1 MADIICR
8 WRNGTPKTVVELV
21 NSMPHE
27 VMSSDR
33 FRDIMS
39 TQWDGDFFRTPY
51 QLACQLGL
59 YYESDDGYFHPRFDH
74 NITTEEA
81 EEYLYHWLPRYYI
94 PNPYISK
101 KGFNDIECPTFFLK
115 TLYEYVKAH
124 PNCNYHDACLACFKE
139 EAKNNDDII
148 RNYINNYSRILTFSS
163 EGKLNIT
170 DIDPTPIIYRMD
182 RSDKQSFFDNFN
194 NENIDSLKPIAESLQ
209 QIYYGAPGTGKSFAI
224 NKVCTQFEN
233 YRTTFHPDTD
243 YASFVGSYKPITIK
257 TDVRD
262 MAGHIVYEKGEAV
275 KESRI
280 VYRYVMQAFLK
291 AYVAAWREQQNDEPK
306 PVFLIV
312 EEINRG
318 NCAQIFGDI
327 FQLLDRNAAGFSDYP
342 IVADDD
348 LAQELKEI
356 LGEFSIARHD
366 AINALYHGGK
376 DVVGMVKKGECLLL
390 PNNMYIWATMNTSD
404 QSLFPIDS
412 AFKRR
417 WDWNYIKIK
426 DAGENFKI
434 VFSNGNTYDWW
445 GFVSAINE
453 RIEGG
458 EIQQEDKKLGYF
470 FAKAKDKVITP
481 KVLLSKVLFYLYNDV
496 FKDFGLDEDFFK
508 DENGETMSFASYF
521 DNDGQINEDR
531 VERFVTNLGLE
542 PDSPNHTDVVDD
554 LTVNGKKMRY
564 ITDAVFEILNEAAKS
579 NTSEAILDAV
589 DEIFADRDDVVKY
602 IDNPASYEKENRWNK
617 TPIIANDGT
626 AFVVSNQWH
635 KNEIQQVKELAEHF
649 NIPFDYALGE
659 SDNMDD
665 ESEQNDGRDYTK
677 YMINGQGRYSKKML
691 AYELVKLYVEQHPE
705 MSAFEV
711 VKEWSSLGNIVSHF
725 VELKEAYDSR
735 KGTDKA
741 NRVAIVECKG
751 EPIYVSTN
759 GWGGKS
765 KIQELIDAVQSKG
778 WNMSVNEIA

>member
-1 MADIICR
+1 MIYIQRVRSNDIGEDYGKQVELGKVFMSHHNWETGEIPVVLTFR
-8 WRNGTPKTVVELV
+8 ALSESQMNLNGTKIKTSFKVRGDERGGDRIGVDCKEYANQDRICVLKQFLTEKLHLNPGEDYFILEDVGNDGRSFNLYGVHSSEIPATVLLDKFKGQVVDMDE
-21 NSMPHE
+21 PQE
-27 VMSSDR
+27 
-33 FRDIMS
+33 
-39 TQWDGDFFRTPY
+39 
-51 QLACQLGL
+51 
-59 YYESDDGYFHPRFDH
+59 
-74 NITTEEA
+74 TE
-81 EEYLYHWLPRYYI
+81 I
-94 PNPYISK
+94 I
-101 KGFNDIECPTFFLK
+101 
-115 TLYEYVKAH
+115 
-124 PNCNYHDACLACFKE
+124 
-139 EAKNNDDII
+139 KNNQ
-148 RNYINNYSRILTFSS
+148 
-163 EGKLNIT
+163 
-170 DIDPTPIIYRMD
+170 P
-182 RSDKQSFFDNFN
+182 
-194 NENIDSLKPIAESLQ
+194 LQ
-209 QIYYGAPGTGKSFAI
+209 QIFYGAPGTDKSHTI
-224 NKVCTQFEN
+224 EQMCSTYEN

-356 LGEFSIARHD
+356 LGKFSIAKHD

-376 DVVGMVKKGECLLL
+376 DVVGMVKNGECLLL

-445 GFVSAINE
+445 KFVSAINE

-470 FAKAKDKVITP
+470 FAKAKDKVVTP

-521 DNDGQINEDR
+521 DHDGQINEDR

-542 PDSPNHTDVVDD
+542 SESPNNTDFVNE

-564 ITDAVFEILNEAAKS
+564 ITDAVFEILSEAAKS
-579 NTSEAILDAV
+579 NTSEAISDAV
-589 DEIFADRDDVVKY
+589 DEIFADRDDVIKY
-602 IDNPASYEKENRWNK
+602 IDNPESYEKENRWNK

-635 KNEIQQVKELAEHF
+635 KSEIQQVKELAEHF

-659 SDNMDD
+659 SDNVDD
-665 ESEQNDGRDYTK
+665 ASEQNDGRDYTK

-705 MSAFEV
+705 MSAFDV

-741 NRVAIVECKG
+741 NRVAVVECKG
-751 EPIYVSTN
+751 EPIYISTN

-778 WNMSVNEIA
+778 WNMSVNEIV

>member
-59 YYESDDGYFHPRFDH
+59 YYESEDGYFHPRFDH

-194 NENIDSLKPIAESLQ
+194 NDNIDSLKPTAESLQ

-356 LGEFSIARHD
+356 LGGFSIAKHD
-366 AINALYHGGK
+366 AINALYSGGK
-376 DVVGMVKKGECLLL
+376 DVIGMVKNGDCLLL

-445 GFVSAINE
+445 SFVSAINE

-521 DNDGQINEDR
+521 DNNGQINEGL

-542 PDSPNHTDVVDD
+542 SESTNHTDVVDD

-564 ITDAVFEILNEAAKS
+564 ITDAVFEILSEAAKS
-579 NTSEAILDAV
+579 NTSEAIFDAV
-589 DEIFADRDDVVKY
+589 DEIFADRDDVVKS
-602 IDNPASYEKENRWNK
+602 IDNPESYEKENRWNK

-635 KNEIQQVKELAEHF
+635 KSEIQQVKELAEHF
-649 NIPFDYALGE
+649 NIHFEGNVLPDDDTNNQKRKSATPIQSIEIGDQISMKANGLNAINFLIEFFKKVGLKRLSEFTTLKRGTFDVVVNATV
-659 SDNMDD
+659 NP
-665 ESEQNDGRDYTK
+665 NPK
-677 YMINGQGRYSKKML
+677 YYSKYVDEDGERYYIHTYNSNSEKRDFIKQI
-691 AYELVKLYVEQHPE
+691 AKQYYPDEKLTILP
-705 MSAFEV
+705 
-711 VKEWSSLGNIVSHF
+711 
-725 VELKEAYDSR
+725 
-735 KGTDKA
+735 
-741 NRVAIVECKG
+741 
-751 EPIYVSTN
+751 
-759 GWGGKS
+759 
-765 KIQELIDAVQSKG
+765 
-778 WNMSVNEIA
+778 NETAD

>member
-27 VMSSDR
+27 VMSSNR

-59 YYESDDGYFHPRFDH
+59 YYESEDGHFHPRFDH
-74 NITTEEA
+74 DITTEEA
-81 EEYLYHWLPRYYI
+81 EKYLYHWLPRYYI

-101 KGFNDIECPTFFLK
+101 KGFNAIECPTFFLR

-170 DIDPTPIIYRMD
+170 AIDPTPIIYRMD

-194 NENIDSLKPIAESLQ
+194 NDNIDSLKPIAESLQ

-262 MAGHIVYEKGEAV
+262 MAGHIVYENGKAV

-291 AYVAAWREQQNDEPK
+291 AYVAAWREQQNDDPK

-356 LGEFSIARHD
+356 LGEFSIAKHD
-366 AINALYHGGK
+366 AINALYSGGK
-376 DVVGMVKKGECLLL
+376 DVVGMVKTGKCLLL

-521 DNDGQINEDR
+521 DHDGQINEDR

-542 PDSPNHTDVVDD
+542 SESPNNTDFVNE

-564 ITDAVFEILNEAAKS
+564 ITDAVFEILSEAAKS
-579 NTSEAILDAV
+579 NTSEAISDAV
-589 DEIFADRDDVVKY
+589 DEIFADRDDVVKS
-602 IDNPASYEKENRWNK
+602 IDDPESYEKENRWNK
-617 TPIIANDGT
+617 TPIIANDGI

-635 KNEIQQVKELAEHF
+635 KNEIQQVQELAEHF
-649 NIPFDYALGE
+649 NITFDGDVDEYEDEDLSQKGKRLKYSVNGE
-659 SDNMDD
+659 GNYGIGEAFLKMSKVIA
-665 ESEQNDGRDYTK
+665 EQPDMTLQK
-677 YMINGQGRYSKKML
+677 MIEAAKIIRAKAVFL
-691 AYELVKLYVEQHPE
+691 PL
-705 MSAFEV
+705 
-711 VKEWSSLGNIVSHF
+711 SSLSEWKERHVNDSKRDRRFFENDVLTTVGDNVQFIVS
-725 VELKEAYDSR
+725 
-735 KGTDKA
+735 TQ
-741 NRVAIVECKG
+741 
-751 EPIYVSTN
+751 
-759 GWGGKS
+759 WGKQRLD
-765 KIQELIDAVQSKG
+765 KIQEFAATFGMKFEQLP
-778 WNMSVNEIA
+778 

>member
-1 MADIICR
+1 MNVSKFYKKLTSAEV
-8 WRNGTPKTVVELV
+8 GSTKT
-21 NSMPHE
+21 HE
-27 VMSSDR
+27 IYIRMSN
-33 FRDIMS
+33 
-39 TQWDGDFFRTPY
+39 DFD
-51 QLACQLGL
+51 
-59 YYESDDGYFHPRFDH
+59 YE
-74 NITTEEA
+74 
-81 EEYLYHWLPRYYI
+81 
-94 PNPYISK
+94 
-101 KGFNDIECPTFFLK
+101 TFFSGTHVQNQSVIEVNFSVHIQSRKNISLPASERELRFVYFANSNK
-115 TLYEYVKAH
+115 EKRIPGLGNLFKDYEVEEGDVVCLERNSTSGDPTYTLTFFGPDQIQVS
-124 PNCNYHDACLACFKE
+124 PACFTITQDIPESTSIQPLKALPFKE
-139 EAKNNDDII
+139 
-148 RNYINNYSRILTFSS
+148 
-163 EGKLNIT
+163 
-170 DIDPTPIIYRMD
+170 P
-182 RSDKQSFFDNFN
+182 
-194 NENIDSLKPIAESLQ
+194 LQ
-209 QIYYGAPGTGKSFAI
+209 QIFYGAPGTGKSHTI
-224 NKVCTQFEN
+224 EQMCSKYDN

-327 FQLLDRNAAGFSDYP
+327 FQLLDRNAAGFSVYP

-356 LGEFSIARHD
+356 LGEFSIAKHD
-366 AINALYHGGK
+366 AINALYNGGK
-376 DVVGMVKKGECLLL
+376 DVVGMVKNGECLLL
-390 PNNMYIWATMNTSD
+390 PNNLYIWATMNTSD

-417 WDWNYIKIK
+417 WDWSYIKIK

-445 GFVSAINE
+445 DFVSAINE

-470 FAKAKDKVITP
+470 FAKAKDEVITP
-481 KVLLSKVLFYLYNDV
+481 QVLLSKVLFYLYNDV

-521 DNDGQINEDR
+521 DHDGQINEDR

-542 PDSPNHTDVVDD
+542 SESPNNTDFVNE

-564 ITDAVFEILNEAAKS
+564 ITDAVFEILSEAAKS
-579 NTSEAILDAV
+579 NTCEAISDAV

-602 IDNPASYEKENRWNK
+602 IDNPEYYEKENRWNK

-626 AFVVSNQWH
+626 SFVVSNQWH
-635 KNEIQQVKELAEHF
+635 KSEIQQVKELAEHF

-659 SDNMDD
+659 SDNVDD
-665 ESEQNDGRDYTK
+665 ASEQNDGRDYTK
-677 YMINGQGRYSKKML
+677 YKINGQGRYSKKML

-759 GWGGKS
+759 GWGGKL

>member
-1 MADIICR
+1 MIYIQRVRSNDIGEDYGKQVELGKVFMSHHNWETGEIPVVLTFR
-8 WRNGTPKTVVELV
+8 ALSESQMNLNGTKIKTSFKVRGDERGGDRIGVDCKEYANQNRICVLKRFLTEKLHLIPGEDYFILEDVGNDGRSFNLYGVHSSEIPATALLDKFKGQVVDMDE
-21 NSMPHE
+21 PQE
-27 VMSSDR
+27 
-33 FRDIMS
+33 
-39 TQWDGDFFRTPY
+39 
-51 QLACQLGL
+51 
-59 YYESDDGYFHPRFDH
+59 
-74 NITTEEA
+74 TE
-81 EEYLYHWLPRYYI
+81 I
-94 PNPYISK
+94 I
-101 KGFNDIECPTFFLK
+101 
-115 TLYEYVKAH
+115 
-124 PNCNYHDACLACFKE
+124 
-139 EAKNNDDII
+139 KNNQ
-148 RNYINNYSRILTFSS
+148 
-163 EGKLNIT
+163 
-170 DIDPTPIIYRMD
+170 P
-182 RSDKQSFFDNFN
+182 
-194 NENIDSLKPIAESLQ
+194 LQ
-209 QIYYGAPGTGKSFAI
+209 VIFYGAPGTGKSHAI
-224 NKVCTQFEN
+224 EQMCSKYEN

-262 MAGHIVYEKGEAV
+262 MAGHIVYENGKAV
-275 KESRI
+275 NESRI

-291 AYVAAWREQQNDEPK
+291 AYVAAWREQQNDDPK

-356 LGEFSIARHD
+356 LGEFSIAKHD
-366 AINALYHGGK
+366 AINALYHSGK
-376 DVVGMVKKGECLLL
+376 DVVGMVKNGECLLL

-445 GFVSAINE
+445 NFISAINE

-521 DNDGQINEDR
+521 DEAGDADEDR
-531 VERFVTNLGLE
+531 IERFVSNLGLT
-542 PDSPNHTDVVDD
+542 PLPSTSNNSDSNFD
-554 LTVNGKKMRY
+554 LTINGKKMST
-564 ITDAVFEILNEAAKS
+564 ITDTVCEILSNAAA
-579 NTSEAILDAV
+579 TSPFPDIQDAV
-589 DEIFADRDDVVKY
+589 TDIFPDRDDVIKP
-602 IDNPASYEKENRWNK
+602 IDNPDSYEKENRWNK
-617 TPIIANDGT
+617 TPIVANDGT

-635 KNEIQQVKELAEHF
+635 KNEIQQVQELAEHF
-649 NIPFDYALGE
+649 NIPFDGDVDEYEDEDLSQKGKRLKYSVNGE
-659 SDNMDD
+659 GNYGIGEAFLKMSKVIAEQPGMTLQKMIEAAKIIRGKAVFLPLASLSEWKERHVHDSKRDRRFFENDVLTTVGDNV
-665 ESEQNDGRDYTK
+665 Q
-677 YMINGQGRYSKKML
+677 
-691 AYELVKLYVEQHPE
+691 
-705 MSAFEV
+705 F
-711 VKEWSSLGNIVSHF
+711 IVS
-725 VELKEAYDSR
+725 
-735 KGTDKA
+735 TQ
-741 NRVAIVECKG
+741 
-751 EPIYVSTN
+751 
-759 GWGGKS
+759 WGKQRLD
-765 KIQELIDAVQSKG
+765 KIQEFAATFGMKFEQLP
-778 WNMSVNEIA
+778 

>member
-1 MADIICR
+1 MNVSKFYKKLTSAEV
-8 WRNGTPKTVVELV
+8 GSTKT
-21 NSMPHE
+21 HE
-27 VMSSDR
+27 IYIRMSN
-33 FRDIMS
+33 
-39 TQWDGDFFRTPY
+39 DFD
-51 QLACQLGL
+51 
-59 YYESDDGYFHPRFDH
+59 YE
-74 NITTEEA
+74 
-81 EEYLYHWLPRYYI
+81 
-94 PNPYISK
+94 
-101 KGFNDIECPTFFLK
+101 TFFSGTHVQNQSVIEVNFSVHIQSRKNISLPASERELRFVYFANSNK
-115 TLYEYVKAH
+115 EKRIPGLGNLFKDYEVEEGDVVCLERNSTSGDPTYTLTFFGPDQIQVS
-124 PNCNYHDACLACFKE
+124 PACFTITQDIPESTSVQPLKALPFKE
-139 EAKNNDDII
+139 
-148 RNYINNYSRILTFSS
+148 
-163 EGKLNIT
+163 
-170 DIDPTPIIYRMD
+170 P
-182 RSDKQSFFDNFN
+182 
-194 NENIDSLKPIAESLQ
+194 LQ
-209 QIYYGAPGTGKSFAI
+209 QIFYGAPGTGKSHTI
-224 NKVCTQFEN
+224 EQMCSKYDN

-243 YASFVGSYKPITIK
+243 YASFVGSYKPITIT

-356 LGEFSIARHD
+356 LGGFSIAKHD
-366 AINALYHGGK
+366 AINALYSGGK
-376 DVVGMVKKGECLLL
+376 DVVGMVKNGDCLLL

-521 DNDGQINEDR
+521 DNNGQINEGL

-542 PDSPNHTDVVDD
+542 SESTNHTDVVDE
-554 LTVNGKKMRY
+554 LTVNDKKMRY
-564 ITDAVFEILNEAAKS
+564 ITDAVFEILSEAAKS
-579 NTSEAILDAV
+579 NTSEAIFDAV
-589 DEIFADRDDVVKY
+589 DEIFADRDDVVKS
-602 IDNPASYEKENRWNK
+602 IDNPESHEKENRWNK

-725 VELKEAYDSR
+725 VELKETYDSR

>member
-1 MADIICR
+1 MIYIQRVRSNDIGEDYGKQVELGKVFMSHHNWETGEIPVVLTFR
-8 WRNGTPKTVVELV
+8 ALSESQMNLNGTKIKTSFKVRGDERGGDRIGVDCKEYANQDRICVLKRFMTEKLHLIPGEDYFILEDVGNDGRSFNLYGVHSSEIPATVLLDKFKGQVVDMDE
-21 NSMPHE
+21 PQE
-27 VMSSDR
+27 
-33 FRDIMS
+33 
-39 TQWDGDFFRTPY
+39 T
-51 QLACQLGL
+51 
-59 YYESDDGYFHPRFDH
+59 
-74 NITTEEA
+74 
-81 EEYLYHWLPRYYI
+81 
-94 PNPYISK
+94 
-101 KGFNDIECPTFFLK
+101 K
-115 TLYEYVKAH
+115 T
-124 PNCNYHDACLACFKE
+124 
-139 EAKNNDDII
+139 AKNAQ
-148 RNYINNYSRILTFSS
+148 
-163 EGKLNIT
+163 
-170 DIDPTPIIYRMD
+170 P
-182 RSDKQSFFDNFN
+182 
-194 NENIDSLKPIAESLQ
+194 LQ
-209 QIYYGAPGTGKSFAI
+209 VIYYGAPGTGKSHTI
-224 NKVCTQFEN
+224 EQMCSTYEN

-262 MAGHIVYEKGEAV
+262 MAGHIVYENGKAV

-342 IVADDD
+342 IIADDD

-356 LGEFSIARHD
+356 LGEFSIAKHD
-366 AINALYHGGK
+366 AINALYSGGK
-376 DVVGMVKKGECLLL
+376 DVVGMVKNGDCLLL

-521 DNDGQINEDR
+521 DHDGQINEDR

-542 PDSPNHTDVVDD
+542 SESPNNTDFVNE

-564 ITDAVFEILNEAAKS
+564 ITDAVFEILSEAAKS
-579 NTSEAILDAV
+579 NTSEAISDAV
-589 DEIFADRDDVVKY
+589 DEIFADRDDVIKY
-602 IDNPASYEKENRWNK
+602 IDNPESYEKENRWNK

-635 KNEIQQVKELAEHF
+635 KSEIQQVKELAEHF

-659 SDNMDD
+659 SDNVDD
-665 ESEQNDGRDYTK
+665 ASEQNDGRDYTK
-677 YMINGQGRYSKKML
+677 YMINGQGRYPKKML

-741 NRVAIVECKG
+741 NRVAVVECKG

>member
-1 MADIICR
+1 MEQLSKIVTRQDANFKLSPSPSNETSINLSKEISALISDESGDVTFMLYKSDFIKALAALCIIPQIYLKKNQDPSSVSDIFTSLSNEIAAQFD
-8 WRNGTPKTVVELV
+8 NSETAPYTVYLFK
-21 NSMPHE
+21 
-27 VMSSDR
+27 R
-33 FRDIMS
+33 
-39 TQWDGDFFRTPY
+39 
-51 QLACQLGL
+51 
-59 YYESDDGYFHPRFDH
+59 DDGRAYFNNLKQD
-74 NITTEEA
+74 N
-81 EEYLYHWLPRYYI
+81 
-94 PNPYISK
+94 
-101 KGFNDIECPTFFLK
+101 GFNLRAFLVEKYSTLTFIK
-115 TLYEYVKAH
+115 NDDGTLSIRLNTSVPDEA
-124 PNCNYHDACLACFKE
+124 LLKE
-139 EAKNNDDII
+139 EPLIPDEELAPLD
-148 RNYINNYSRILTFSS
+148 
-163 EGKLNIT
+163 E
-170 DIDPTPIIYRMD
+170 P
-182 RSDKQSFFDNFN
+182 
-194 NENIDSLKPIAESLQ
+194 LQ
-209 QIYYGAPGTGKSFAI
+209 QIFYGAPGTGKSHTI
-224 NKVCTQFEN
+224 EQMCSKYEN

-243 YASFVGSYKPITIK
+243 YASFVGSYKPITVK

-356 LGEFSIARHD
+356 LGEFSIAKHD
-366 AINALYHGGK
+366 AINALYNGDK
-376 DVVGMVKKGECLLL
+376 DVVGMVKNGECLLL

-434 VFSNGNTYDWW
+434 VFSNGNAYDWW
-445 GFVSAINE
+445 EFISAIND

-496 FKDFGLDEDFFK
+496 FKDFSLDEDFFK

-521 DNDGQINEDR
+521 DHDGQINEDR

-542 PDSPNHTDVVDD
+542 SESPNNTDFVNE

-564 ITDAVFEILNEAAKS
+564 ITDAVFEILSEAAKS
-579 NTSEAILDAV
+579 NTSEAISDAV
-589 DEIFADRDDVVKY
+589 DEIFADRDDVIKY
-602 IDNPASYEKENRWNK
+602 IDNPESYEKENRWNK

-635 KNEIQQVKELAEHF
+635 KSEIQQVKELAEHF
-649 NIPFDYALGE
+649 NIPFDGDVDEYEDEDLSQKGKRLKYSVNGE
-659 SDNMDD
+659 GNYGIGEAFLKMSKVIAQQPGMTLQKMIEAAKIIRGKAVFIPLASLSEWKERHVNDSKRDRRFFENDVLTTVGDNV
-665 ESEQNDGRDYTK
+665 Q
-677 YMINGQGRYSKKML
+677 
-691 AYELVKLYVEQHPE
+691 
-705 MSAFEV
+705 
-711 VKEWSSLGNIVSHF
+711 F
-725 VELKEAYDSR
+725 V
-735 KGTDKA
+735 
-741 NRVAIVECKG
+741 
-751 EPIYVSTN
+751 VSTQ
-759 GWGGKS
+759 WGKQRLD
-765 KIQELIDAVQSKG
+765 KIQEFAATFGMKFEQLS
-778 WNMSVNEIA
+778 

>member
-1 MADIICR
+1 MIYIQRVRSNDIGEDYGKQVELGKVFMSHHNWETGEIPVVLTFR
-8 WRNGTPKTVVELV
+8 ALSESQMNLNGTKIKTSFKVRGDERGGDRIGVDCKEYANQDRICILKQFLTDKLHLNPGEDYFILEDVGSDGRSFNLYGVHSSEIPATVLLDKFKGQVVDMDELQ
-21 NSMPHE
+21 E
-27 VMSSDR
+27 
-33 FRDIMS
+33 
-39 TQWDGDFFRTPY
+39 
-51 QLACQLGL
+51 
-59 YYESDDGYFHPRFDH
+59 
-74 NITTEEA
+74 TE
-81 EEYLYHWLPRYYI
+81 I
-94 PNPYISK
+94 I
-101 KGFNDIECPTFFLK
+101 
-115 TLYEYVKAH
+115 
-124 PNCNYHDACLACFKE
+124 
-139 EAKNNDDII
+139 KNNQ
-148 RNYINNYSRILTFSS
+148 
-163 EGKLNIT
+163 
-170 DIDPTPIIYRMD
+170 P
-182 RSDKQSFFDNFN
+182 
-194 NENIDSLKPIAESLQ
+194 LQ
-209 QIYYGAPGTGKSFAI
+209 VIYYGAPGTGKSHAI
-224 NKVCTQFEN
+224 EQMCSTSEN

-342 IVADDD
+342 IIADDD

-356 LGEFSIARHD
+356 LGEFSIAKHD
-366 AINALYHGGK
+366 AINALYSGGK
-376 DVVGMVKKGECLLL
+376 DVVGMVKNGDCLLL

-521 DNDGQINEDR
+521 DHDGQINEDR

-542 PDSPNHTDVVDD
+542 SESPNNTDFVNE

-564 ITDAVFEILNEAAKS
+564 ITDAVFEILSEAAKS
-579 NTSEAILDAV
+579 NTSEAISDAV
-589 DEIFADRDDVVKY
+589 DEIFADRDDVIKY
-602 IDNPASYEKENRWNK
+602 IDNPESYEKENRWNK

-635 KNEIQQVKELAEHF
+635 KSEIQQVKELAEHF

-659 SDNMDD
+659 SDNVDD
-665 ESEQNDGRDYTK
+665 ASEQNDGRDYTK
-677 YMINGQGRYSKKML
+677 YMINGQGRYPKKML

-741 NRVAIVECKG
+741 NRVAVVECKG

>member
-1 MADIICR
+1 MIYIQRVRSNDIGEDYGKQVELGKVFMSHHNWETGEIPVVLTFR
-8 WRNGTPKTVVELV
+8 ALSESQMNLNGTKIKTSFKVRGDERGGDRIGIDCKEYANQDRICVLKQFLTEKLHLNPGEDYFILEDVGNDGRSFNLYGVHSSEIPATVLLDKFKGQVVDMDEPKE
-21 NSMPHE
+21 
-27 VMSSDR
+27 
-33 FRDIMS
+33 
-39 TQWDGDFFRTPY
+39 
-51 QLACQLGL
+51 
-59 YYESDDGYFHPRFDH
+59 
-74 NITTEEA
+74 TE
-81 EEYLYHWLPRYYI
+81 I
-94 PNPYISK
+94 I
-101 KGFNDIECPTFFLK
+101 
-115 TLYEYVKAH
+115 
-124 PNCNYHDACLACFKE
+124 
-139 EAKNNDDII
+139 KNNQ
-148 RNYINNYSRILTFSS
+148 
-163 EGKLNIT
+163 
-170 DIDPTPIIYRMD
+170 P
-182 RSDKQSFFDNFN
+182 
-194 NENIDSLKPIAESLQ
+194 LQ
-209 QIYYGAPGTGKSFAI
+209 QIFYGAPGTGKSHTI
-224 NKVCTQFEN
+224 DQMCSKYEN

-291 AYVAAWREQQNDEPK
+291 AYVAAWREQQNDGPK

-356 LGEFSIARHD
+356 LGKFSIAKHD
-366 AINALYHGGK
+366 AINALYSGGK
-376 DVVGMVKKGECLLL
+376 DVVGMVKNGECLLL
-390 PNNMYIWATMNTSD
+390 PNNLYIWATMNTSD

-445 GFVSAINE
+445 DFVSAINE

-481 KVLLSKVLFYLYNDV
+481 KGLLSKVLFYLYNDV

-521 DNDGQINEDR
+521 DEAGDADEDR
-531 VERFVTNLGLE
+531 IERFISNLGLTPIPSTSNN
-542 PDSPNHTDVVDD
+542 PDSDFD
-554 LTVNGKKMRY
+554 LTLNGKKMNT
-564 ITDAVFEILNEAAKS
+564 ITDTVYEILSNAAK
-579 NTSEAILDAV
+579 TSSFA
-589 DEIFADRDDVVKY
+589 EIQGTVTDIFSDRDDVIKP
-602 IDNPASYEKENRWNK
+602 IDNPDTYEKENRWNK
-617 TPIIANDGT
+617 TPIIAYDGT

-659 SDNMDD
+659 SDNVDD
-665 ESEQNDGRDYTK
+665 ASEQNDGRDYTK

-751 EPIYVSTN
+751 ESIYVSTN

-778 WNMSVNEIA
+778 WNMSVNEIV

>member
-1 MADIICR
+1 
-8 WRNGTPKTVVELV
+8 
-21 NSMPHE
+21 
-27 VMSSDR
+27 
-33 FRDIMS
+33 MS
-39 TQWDGDFFRTPY
+39 THTGCPGSRSMQIQRSETPETIKSTPSVEQLSKLQNWPVQIKLAPVSAPYFNGAKLLIAADCTAYAYANFHQDFIKNHVTIVGCPKLDNTDY
-51 QLACQLGL
+51 SIKL
-59 YYESDDGYFHPRFDH
+59 
-74 NITTEEA
+74 TE
-81 EEYLYHWLPRYYI
+81 I
-94 PNPYISK
+94 I
-101 KGFNDIECPTFFLK
+101 
-115 TLYEYVKAH
+115 
-124 PNCNYHDACLACFKE
+124 
-139 EAKNNDDII
+139 KNNQ
-148 RNYINNYSRILTFSS
+148 
-163 EGKLNIT
+163 
-170 DIDPTPIIYRMD
+170 P
-182 RSDKQSFFDNFN
+182 
-194 NENIDSLKPIAESLQ
+194 LQ
-209 QIYYGAPGTGKSFAI
+209 QIFYGAPGTGKSHTI
-224 NKVCTQFEN
+224 EQMCSTYEN

-262 MAGHIVYEKGEAV
+262 MAGHIVYENGKAV

-291 AYVAAWREQQNDEPK
+291 AYVAAWREQQNDDPK

-356 LGEFSIARHD
+356 LGEFSIAKHD
-366 AINALYHGGK
+366 AINALYSGGK
-376 DVVGMVKKGECLLL
+376 DVVGMVKTGKCLLL

-445 GFVSAINE
+445 KFVSAINE

-470 FAKAKDKVITP
+470 FAKAKDKVVTP

-521 DNDGQINEDR
+521 DHDGQINEDR

-542 PDSPNHTDVVDD
+542 SESPNNADFVNE

-564 ITDAVFEILNEAAKS
+564 ITDAVFEILSEAAKS
-579 NTSEAILDAV
+579 NTSEAISDAV
-589 DEIFADRDDVVKY
+589 DEIFADRDDVVKS
-602 IDNPASYEKENRWNK
+602 IDDPESYEKENRWNK
-617 TPIIANDGT
+617 TPIIANDGI

-635 KNEIQQVKELAEHF
+635 KNEIQQVQELAEHF
-649 NIPFDYALGE
+649 NITFDGDVDEYEDEDLSQKGKRLKYSVNGE
-659 SDNMDD
+659 GNYGIGEAFLKMSKVIA
-665 ESEQNDGRDYTK
+665 EQPDMTLQK
-677 YMINGQGRYSKKML
+677 MIEAAKIIRAKAVFL
-691 AYELVKLYVEQHPE
+691 PL
-705 MSAFEV
+705 
-711 VKEWSSLGNIVSHF
+711 SSLSEWKERHVNDSKRDRRFFENDVLTTVGDNVQFIVSTQWGKQR
-725 VELKEAYDSR
+725 L
-735 KGTDKA
+735 DK
-741 NRVAIVECKG
+741 V
-751 EPIYVSTN
+751 
-759 GWGGKS
+759 
-765 KIQELIDAVQSKG
+765 QEFAATFGMKFEQLP
-778 WNMSVNEIA
+778 

>member
-1 MADIICR
+1 MEQLSKIVTRQDANFKLSPSPSNETSINLSKEISALISDDSGEVTFMLYKSDFIKALAALCIIPQIYLKKNQDPSSVSDIFASLSNEIAAQFDKSETAPYTVYLFKR
-8 WRNGTPKTVVELV
+8 DDGRAYFNNLKQDNGFNLRAFLVEKYSTLTFIKNDNGTLSIRLNTSVP
-21 NSMPHE
+21 
-27 VMSSDR
+27 D
-33 FRDIMS
+33 
-39 TQWDGDFFRTPY
+39 
-51 QLACQLGL
+51 
-59 YYESDDGYFHPRFDH
+59 
-74 NITTEEA
+74 EA
-81 EEYLYHWLPRYYI
+81 LL
-94 PNPYISK
+94 
-101 KGFNDIECPTFFLK
+101 
-115 TLYEYVKAH
+115 
-124 PNCNYHDACLACFKE
+124 KE
-139 EAKNNDDII
+139 EPLIPDEELAPLD
-148 RNYINNYSRILTFSS
+148 
-163 EGKLNIT
+163 E
-170 DIDPTPIIYRMD
+170 P
-182 RSDKQSFFDNFN
+182 
-194 NENIDSLKPIAESLQ
+194 LQ
-209 QIYYGAPGTGKSFAI
+209 QIFYGAPGTGKSHTI
-224 NKVCTQFEN
+224 EQMCPTYEN

-356 LGEFSIARHD
+356 LGGFSIAKHD
-366 AINALYHGGK
+366 AINALYSGGK
-376 DVVGMVKKGECLLL
+376 DVVGMVKNGDCLLL

-445 GFVSAINE
+445 KFVSAINE

-521 DNDGQINEDR
+521 DNNGQINENR
-531 VERFVTNLGLE
+531 VEKFVTNLGLE
-542 PDSPNHTDVVDD
+542 PEFTDYTEEVDE

-564 ITDAVFEILNEAAKS
+564 ITDAVFEILSEAAKS
-579 NTSEAILDAV
+579 NTSEAIFDAV
-589 DEIFADRDDVVKY
+589 DEVFADRDDVVKS
-602 IDNPASYEKENRWNK
+602 IDNPDSYEKENRWNK
-617 TPIIANDGT
+617 TPIVANDGT

-635 KNEIQQVKELAEHF
+635 KNEIQQVQELAKHF

-659 SDNMDD
+659 SDNVDD
-665 ESEQNDGRDYTK
+665 ASEQNDGRDYTK

-765 KIQELIDAVQSKG
+765 KIQELIDALQSKG
-778 WNMSVNEIA
+778 WNMSVNEIV

>member
-1 MADIICR
+1 MIYIQRVRSNDIGEDYGKQVELGKVFMSHHNWETGEIPVVLTFR
-8 WRNGTPKTVVELV
+8 ALSESQMNLNGTKIKTSFKVRGDERGGDRIGIDCKEYANQDRICVLKQFLTEKLHLNPGEDYFILEDVGNDGRSFNLYGVHSSEIPATVLLDKFKGQVVDMDEPKE
-21 NSMPHE
+21 
-27 VMSSDR
+27 
-33 FRDIMS
+33 
-39 TQWDGDFFRTPY
+39 
-51 QLACQLGL
+51 
-59 YYESDDGYFHPRFDH
+59 
-74 NITTEEA
+74 TE
-81 EEYLYHWLPRYYI
+81 I
-94 PNPYISK
+94 I
-101 KGFNDIECPTFFLK
+101 
-115 TLYEYVKAH
+115 
-124 PNCNYHDACLACFKE
+124 
-139 EAKNNDDII
+139 KNNQ
-148 RNYINNYSRILTFSS
+148 
-163 EGKLNIT
+163 
-170 DIDPTPIIYRMD
+170 P
-182 RSDKQSFFDNFN
+182 
-194 NENIDSLKPIAESLQ
+194 LQ
-209 QIYYGAPGTGKSFAI
+209 QIFYGAPGTGKSHTI
-224 NKVCTQFEN
+224 DQMCSKYEN

-356 LGEFSIARHD
+356 LGKFSIAKHD
-366 AINALYHGGK
+366 AINALYSGGK
-376 DVVGMVKKGECLLL
+376 DVVGMVKNGECLLL
-390 PNNMYIWATMNTSD
+390 PNNLYIWATMNTSD

-445 GFVSAINE
+445 DFVSAINE

-481 KVLLSKVLFYLYNDV
+481 KGLLSKVLFYLYNDV

-521 DNDGQINEDR
+521 DNNGQINENR
-531 VERFVTNLGLE
+531 VEIFVTNLGLE
-542 PDSPNHTDVVDD
+542 PEFKNYTEEIDE

-564 ITDAVFEILNEAAKS
+564 ITDAVFEILSEAAKS
-579 NTSEAILDAV
+579 NTSEAIFDAV
-589 DEIFADRDDVVKY
+589 DDIFADRDDVVKS
-602 IDNPASYEKENRWNK
+602 IDNPELYEKENRWNK

-649 NIPFDYALGE
+649 NILPFDYALGE
-659 SDNMDD
+659 SDNVDD
-665 ESEQNDGRDYTK
+665 VSEQNDGRDYTK

-691 AYELVKLYVEQHPE
+691 AYELVKLYIEQHPE
-705 MSAFEV
+705 MSAFKV

-741 NRVAIVECKG
+741 NRVAVVECKG

-765 KIQELIDAVQSKG
+765 KIKELIDAVQSKG
-778 WNMSVNEIA
+778 WNLSVNEIV

>member
-1 MADIICR
+1 MEQLSKIVTRQDANFKLSPSPSNETSINLSKEISALISDESGEVTFMLYKSDFIKALAALCVIPQIYLKKNQDPSSVSDIFASLSNEIAAQFDKSE
-8 WRNGTPKTVVELV
+8 TAPYTVYLFK
-21 NSMPHE
+21 
-27 VMSSDR
+27 R
-33 FRDIMS
+33 
-39 TQWDGDFFRTPY
+39 
-51 QLACQLGL
+51 
-59 YYESDDGYFHPRFDH
+59 DDGRAYFNNLKQD
-74 NITTEEA
+74 N
-81 EEYLYHWLPRYYI
+81 
-94 PNPYISK
+94 
-101 KGFNDIECPTFFLK
+101 GFNLRAFLVEK
-115 TLYEYVKAH
+115 YSTLIFIKNDNSTLSIRLNISVPDEA
-124 PNCNYHDACLACFKE
+124 LLKE
-139 EAKNNDDII
+139 EPLIPDEELAPLDE
-148 RNYINNYSRILTFSS
+148 L
-163 EGKLNIT
+163 
-170 DIDPTPIIYRMD
+170 
-182 RSDKQSFFDNFN
+182 
-194 NENIDSLKPIAESLQ
+194 LQ
-209 QIYYGAPGTGKSFAI
+209 QIFYGAPGTGKSHTI
-224 NKVCTQFEN
+224 EQMCSKYEN

-356 LGEFSIARHD
+356 LGGFSIAKHD
-366 AINALYHGGK
+366 AINALYSGGK
-376 DVVGMVKKGECLLL
+376 DVVGMVKNGDCLIL

-508 DENGETMSFASYF
+508 GENGETMSFASYF
-521 DNDGQINEDR
+521 DNNGQINEGL

-542 PDSPNHTDVVDD
+542 SESTNHTDVVDE
-554 LTVNGKKMRY
+554 LTVNGKKMLY
-564 ITDAVFEILNEAAKS
+564 ITDAVFEILSEAAKS
-579 NTSEAILDAV
+579 NTSEAIFDAV
-589 DEIFADRDDVVKY
+589 DEIFADRDDVVKS
-602 IDNPASYEKENRWNK
+602 IDNPESYEKENRWNK

>member
-1 MADIICR
+1 MNVSKFYKKLTSAEV
-8 WRNGTPKTVVELV
+8 GSTKT
-21 NSMPHE
+21 HE
-27 VMSSDR
+27 IYIRMSN
-33 FRDIMS
+33 
-39 TQWDGDFFRTPY
+39 DFD
-51 QLACQLGL
+51 
-59 YYESDDGYFHPRFDH
+59 YE
-74 NITTEEA
+74 
-81 EEYLYHWLPRYYI
+81 
-94 PNPYISK
+94 
-101 KGFNDIECPTFFLK
+101 TFFSGTHVQNQSVIEVNFSVHIQSRKNMSLPASERELRFVYFANSNK
-115 TLYEYVKAH
+115 EKRIPGLGNLFKDYEVEEGDVVCLERYSTNGVPTYTLTFFGPDQIQVS
-124 PNCNYHDACLACFKE
+124 PACFTITQ
-139 EAKNNDDII
+139 DIPESA
-148 RNYINNYSRILTFSS
+148 RVL
-163 EGKLNIT
+163 
-170 DIDPTPIIYRMD
+170 P
-182 RSDKQSFFDNFN
+182 
-194 NENIDSLKPIAESLQ
+194 LKALPFEVPLQ
-209 QIYYGAPGTGKSFAI
+209 QIFYGAPGTGKSHTI
-224 NKVCTQFEN
+224 EQMCSTYEN

-356 LGEFSIARHD
+356 LGKFSIAKHD
-366 AINALYHGGK
+366 AINTLYGDGK
-376 DVVGMVKKGECLLL
+376 DVVGMVKNGECLLL
-390 PNNMYIWATMNTSD
+390 PNNLYIWATMNTSD

-445 GFVSAINE
+445 DFVSAINE

-481 KVLLSKVLFYLYNDV
+481 KVLLSKILFYLYNDV
-496 FKDFGLDEDFFK
+496 FKDFGFDEDFFK

-521 DNDGQINEDR
+521 DEDGDADEDR
-531 VERFVTNLGLE
+531 IERFVSNLGLTL
-542 PDSPNHTDVVDD
+542 SPSTSNNSD
-554 LTVNGKKMRY
+554 LNFDLSINGKKMST
-564 ITDAVFEILNEAAKS
+564 ITDTVCEILSNAAE
-579 NTSEAILDAV
+579 TSP
-589 DEIFADRDDVVKY
+589 FADIQEAVTDIFPDRGDVIKP
-602 IDNPASYEKENRWNK
+602 IDNPDSYEKENRWNK
-617 TPIIANDGT
+617 TPIVANDGT

-635 KNEIQQVKELAEHF
+635 KNEIRQVQELAEHF
-649 NIPFDYALGE
+649 NITFDGDVDEYEDEDLSQKGKRLKYSVNGE
-659 SDNMDD
+659 GNYGIGEAFLKMSKVIA
-665 ESEQNDGRDYTK
+665 EQPGMTLQK
-677 YMINGQGRYSKKML
+677 MIEAAKIIRAKAVFL
-691 AYELVKLYVEQHPE
+691 PL
-705 MSAFEV
+705 
-711 VKEWSSLGNIVSHF
+711 SSLSEWKERHVNDSKRDRRFFENDVLTTVGDNVQFIVS
-725 VELKEAYDSR
+725 
-735 KGTDKA
+735 TQ
-741 NRVAIVECKG
+741 
-751 EPIYVSTN
+751 
-759 GWGGKS
+759 WGKQRLD
-765 KIQELIDAVQSKG
+765 KIQEFAATFGMKFEQLP
-778 WNMSVNEIA
+778 

>member
-1 MADIICR
+1 
-8 WRNGTPKTVVELV
+8 
-21 NSMPHE
+21 
-27 VMSSDR
+27 
-33 FRDIMS
+33 
-39 TQWDGDFFRTPY
+39 
-51 QLACQLGL
+51 
-59 YYESDDGYFHPRFDH
+59 
-74 NITTEEA
+74 
-81 EEYLYHWLPRYYI
+81 
-94 PNPYISK
+94 
-101 KGFNDIECPTFFLK
+101 
-115 TLYEYVKAH
+115 
-124 PNCNYHDACLACFKE
+124 
-139 EAKNNDDII
+139 
-148 RNYINNYSRILTFSS
+148 
-163 EGKLNIT
+163 
-170 DIDPTPIIYRMD
+170 MD
-182 RSDKQSFFDNFN
+182 RSDKRSFFDNYN
-194 NENIDSLKPIAESLQ
+194 NEKNEPLNPIAESLQ

-262 MAGHIVYEKGEAV
+262 MAGHIVYENGKAV

-291 AYVAAWREQQNDEPK
+291 AYVAAWREQQNDIPK

-342 IVADDD
+342 IVTDDD
-348 LAQELKEI
+348 LAQELKAI
-356 LGEFSIARHD
+356 LGEFSIAKHD
-366 AINALYHGGK
+366 AINALYCGGK

-426 DAGENFKI
+426 DARENFNI

-445 GFVSAINE
+445 DFVSEINK

-481 KVLLSKVLFYLYNDV
+481 QVLLSKVLFYLYNDV

-521 DNDGQINEDR
+521 DEAGDADEDR
-531 VERFVTNLGLE
+531 IERFISNLGLT
-542 PDSPNHTDVVDD
+542 PIPSTSNNSDSNFD
-554 LTVNGKKMRY
+554 LTINGKKMNT
-564 ITDAVFEILNEAAKS
+564 ITDTVCEILSNAAE
-579 NTSEAILDAV
+579 TSPFANIQDAV
-589 DEIFADRDDVVKY
+589 TDIFPDRDDVIKP
-602 IDNPASYEKENRWNK
+602 IDNPDSYEKENRWNK
-617 TPIIANDGT
+617 TPIVANDGT

-635 KNEIQQVKELAEHF
+635 KNEIQQVQELAEHF
-649 NIPFDYALGE
+649 NIHFEENVLPG
-659 SDNMDD
+659 DD
-665 ESEQNDGRDYTK
+665 TNNQKRKSATPIQSIEIGNQISMEADGLNAISFLIEFFRKVGLKRLSEFQELKRGTFGVVVNAENSPNQK
-677 YMINGQGRYSKKML
+677 YYSKYVDEDGERYYIHTYNSNSEKRDFIKQI
-691 AYELVKLYVEQHPE
+691 AEKFYPDEKLTILP
-705 MSAFEV
+705 
-711 VKEWSSLGNIVSHF
+711 
-725 VELKEAYDSR
+725 
-735 KGTDKA
+735 
-741 NRVAIVECKG
+741 
-751 EPIYVSTN
+751 
-759 GWGGKS
+759 
-765 KIQELIDAVQSKG
+765 
-778 WNMSVNEIA
+778 NETVD

>member
-1 MADIICR
+1 MIYIQRVRSNDI
-8 WRNGTPKTVVELV
+8 GEDYGKQVELGKV
-21 NSMPHE
+21 F
-27 VMSSDR
+27 MSHHKWE
-33 FRDIMS
+33 
-39 TQWDGDFFRTPY
+39 TG
-51 QLACQLGL
+51 
-59 YYESDDGYFHPRFDH
+59 E
-74 NITTEEA
+74 
-81 EEYLYHWLPRYYI
+81 I
-94 PNPYISK
+94 P
-101 KGFNDIECPTFFLK
+101 
-115 TLYEYVKAH
+115 V
-124 PNCNYHDACLACFKE
+124 
-139 EAKNNDDII
+139 
-148 RNYINNYSRILTFSS
+148 ILTFRALS
-163 EGKLNIT
+163 ESQMSLNGTKIKTSFKVRGDERGGDRIGVDCKEYANQDRICVLKQFLTEKLHL
-170 DIDPTPIIYRMD
+170 TPGQDYFILEDVGNDGRSFNLYGVHSTEIPATVLLDKFKGQVVDMDEPQETEII
-182 RSDKQSFFDNFN
+182 KN
-194 NENIDSLKPIAESLQ
+194 NQPLQ
-209 QIYYGAPGTGKSFAI
+209 QIFYGAPGTGKSHTI
-224 NKVCTQFEN
+224 EQMCSTYEN

-262 MAGHIVYEKGEAV
+262 MAGHIVYENGKAV

-291 AYVAAWREQQNDEPK
+291 AYVAAWREQQNDDPK

-356 LGEFSIARHD
+356 LGEFSIAKHD
-366 AINALYHGGK
+366 AINALYSGGK
-376 DVVGMVKKGECLLL
+376 DVVGMVKTGKCLLL

-445 GFVSAINE
+445 KFVSAINE

-470 FAKAKDKVITP
+470 FAKAKDKVVTP

-521 DNDGQINEDR
+521 DHDGQINEDR

-542 PDSPNHTDVVDD
+542 SESPNNTDFVNE

-564 ITDAVFEILNEAAKS
+564 ITDAVFEILSEAAKS
-579 NTSEAILDAV
+579 NTSEAISDAV
-589 DEIFADRDDVVKY
+589 DEIFADRDDVVKS
-602 IDNPASYEKENRWNK
+602 IDDPESYEKENRWNK
-617 TPIIANDGT
+617 TPIIANDGI

-635 KNEIQQVKELAEHF
+635 KNEIQQVQELAEHF
-649 NIPFDYALGE
+649 NITFDGNVDEYEDEDLSQKGKRLKYSVNGE
-659 SDNMDD
+659 GNYGIGEAFLKMSKVIA
-665 ESEQNDGRDYTK
+665 EQPDMTLQK
-677 YMINGQGRYSKKML
+677 MIEAAKIIRAKAVFL
-691 AYELVKLYVEQHPE
+691 PL
-705 MSAFEV
+705 
-711 VKEWSSLGNIVSHF
+711 SSLSEWKERHVNDSKRDRRFFENDVLTTVGDNVQFIVS
-725 VELKEAYDSR
+725 
-735 KGTDKA
+735 TQ
-741 NRVAIVECKG
+741 
-751 EPIYVSTN
+751 
-759 GWGGKS
+759 WGKQRLD
-765 KIQELIDAVQSKG
+765 KIQEFAATFGMKFEQLP
-778 WNMSVNEIA
+778 

>member
-1 MADIICR
+1 MIYIQRVRSNDIGEDYGKQVELGKVFMSYHNWETGEIPVVLTFR
-8 WRNGTPKTVVELV
+8 ALSESQMNLNGTKIKTSFKVRGDERGGDRIGVDCKEYANQDRICVLKRFLTEKLHLIPGEDYFILEDVGNDGRSFNLYGVHSSEIPATVLLDKFKGQVVDMDE
-21 NSMPHE
+21 PQE
-27 VMSSDR
+27 
-33 FRDIMS
+33 
-39 TQWDGDFFRTPY
+39 
-51 QLACQLGL
+51 
-59 YYESDDGYFHPRFDH
+59 
-74 NITTEEA
+74 TE
-81 EEYLYHWLPRYYI
+81 I
-94 PNPYISK
+94 I
-101 KGFNDIECPTFFLK
+101 
-115 TLYEYVKAH
+115 
-124 PNCNYHDACLACFKE
+124 
-139 EAKNNDDII
+139 KNNQ
-148 RNYINNYSRILTFSS
+148 
-163 EGKLNIT
+163 
-170 DIDPTPIIYRMD
+170 P
-182 RSDKQSFFDNFN
+182 
-194 NENIDSLKPIAESLQ
+194 LQ
-209 QIYYGAPGTGKSFAI
+209 QIFYGAPGTGKSHTI
-224 NKVCTQFEN
+224 EQMCSKYEN

-291 AYVAAWREQQNDEPK
+291 AYVAAWREHQNDEPK

-356 LGEFSIARHD
+356 LGEFSIAKHD
-366 AINALYHGGK
+366 AINALYSGGK
-376 DVVGMVKKGECLLL
+376 DVVGMVKNGECLLL

-445 GFVSAINE
+445 NFVSAIND

-521 DNDGQINEDR
+521 DNNGQINENR

-542 PDSPNHTDVVDD
+542 PEFTDYTEEVDE

-564 ITDAVFEILNEAAKS
+564 ITDAVFEILSEAAKS
-579 NTSEAILDAV
+579 NSSEAIFDAV
-589 DEIFADRDDVVKY
+589 DEIFADRDDVIKS
-602 IDNPASYEKENRWNK
+602 IDNPESYEKENRWNK

-659 SDNMDD
+659 SDNVDD
-665 ESEQNDGRDYTK
+665 ALEQNDGRDYTK

-691 AYELVKLYVEQHPE
+691 AYELVKLYVERHPE

-735 KGTDKA
+735 RGTDKA
-741 NRVAIVECKG
+741 NRVAVVECKG

-778 WNMSVNEIA
+778 WNMSVNEIV

>member
-1 MADIICR
+1 MGQIYTAMIYIQRVRSNDIGEDYGKQVELGKVFMSYHNWETGEIPVVLTFR
-8 WRNGTPKTVVELV
+8 ALSESQMNLNGTKIKTSFKVRGDERGGDRIGVDCKEYANQDRICVLKRFLTEKLHLIPGEDYFILEDVGNDGRSFNLYGVHSSEIPATVLLDKFKGQVVDMDE
-21 NSMPHE
+21 PQE
-27 VMSSDR
+27 
-33 FRDIMS
+33 
-39 TQWDGDFFRTPY
+39 
-51 QLACQLGL
+51 
-59 YYESDDGYFHPRFDH
+59 
-74 NITTEEA
+74 TE
-81 EEYLYHWLPRYYI
+81 I
-94 PNPYISK
+94 I
-101 KGFNDIECPTFFLK
+101 
-115 TLYEYVKAH
+115 
-124 PNCNYHDACLACFKE
+124 
-139 EAKNNDDII
+139 KNNQ
-148 RNYINNYSRILTFSS
+148 
-163 EGKLNIT
+163 
-170 DIDPTPIIYRMD
+170 P
-182 RSDKQSFFDNFN
+182 
-194 NENIDSLKPIAESLQ
+194 LQ
-209 QIYYGAPGTGKSFAI
+209 QIFYGAPGTGKSHTI
-224 NKVCTQFEN
+224 EQMCSKYEN

-291 AYVAAWREQQNDEPK
+291 AYVAAWREHQNDEPK

-356 LGEFSIARHD
+356 LGEFSIAKHD
-366 AINALYHGGK
+366 AINALYSGGK
-376 DVVGMVKKGECLLL
+376 DVVGMVKNGECLLL

-445 GFVSAINE
+445 NFVSAIND

-521 DNDGQINEDR
+521 DNNGQINENR

-542 PDSPNHTDVVDD
+542 PEFTDYTEEVDE

-564 ITDAVFEILNEAAKS
+564 ITDAVFEILSEAAKS
-579 NTSEAILDAV
+579 NSSEAIFDAV
-589 DEIFADRDDVVKY
+589 DEIFADRDDVIKS
-602 IDNPASYEKENRWNK
+602 IDNPESYEKENRWNK

-659 SDNMDD
+659 SDNVDD
-665 ESEQNDGRDYTK
+665 ALEQNDGRDYTK

-691 AYELVKLYVEQHPE
+691 AYELVKLYVERHPE

-735 KGTDKA
+735 RGTDKA
-741 NRVAIVECKG
+741 NRVAVVECKG

-778 WNMSVNEIA
+778 WNMSVNEIV

>member
-1 MADIICR
+1 MIYIQRVRSNDIGEDYGKQVELGKVFMSHHNWETGEIPVVLTFR
-8 WRNGTPKTVVELV
+8 ALSESQMNLNGTKIKTSFKVRGDERGGDRIGVDCKEYANQDRICVLKQFLTEKLHLNPGEDYFILEDVGNDGRSFNLYGVHSSEIPATVLLDKFKGQVVDMDE
-21 NSMPHE
+21 PQE
-27 VMSSDR
+27 
-33 FRDIMS
+33 
-39 TQWDGDFFRTPY
+39 
-51 QLACQLGL
+51 
-59 YYESDDGYFHPRFDH
+59 
-74 NITTEEA
+74 TE
-81 EEYLYHWLPRYYI
+81 I
-94 PNPYISK
+94 I
-101 KGFNDIECPTFFLK
+101 
-115 TLYEYVKAH
+115 
-124 PNCNYHDACLACFKE
+124 
-139 EAKNNDDII
+139 KNNQ
-148 RNYINNYSRILTFSS
+148 
-163 EGKLNIT
+163 
-170 DIDPTPIIYRMD
+170 P
-182 RSDKQSFFDNFN
+182 
-194 NENIDSLKPIAESLQ
+194 LQ
-209 QIYYGAPGTGKSFAI
+209 VIYYGAPGTGKSHTI
-224 NKVCTQFEN
+224 EQMCSTYEN

-243 YASFVGSYKPITIK
+243 YASFVGSYKPITVK

-356 LGEFSIARHD
+356 LGGFSIAKHD
-366 AINALYHGGK
+366 AINALYSGGK
-376 DVVGMVKKGECLLL
+376 DVVGMVKNGDCLLL

-521 DNDGQINEDR
+521 DNNGQINEGL

-542 PDSPNHTDVVDD
+542 SESTNHTDVVDE

-564 ITDAVFEILNEAAKS
+564 ITDAVFEILSEAAKS
-579 NTSEAILDAV
+579 NTSEAIFDAV
-589 DEIFADRDDVVKY
+589 DEIFADRDDVVKS
-602 IDNPASYEKENRWNK
+602 IDNPESYEKENRWNK

-635 KNEIQQVKELAEHF
+635 KNEIQQVKELTEHF

>member
-1 MADIICR
+1 MIYIQRVRSNDI
-8 WRNGTPKTVVELV
+8 GEDYGKQVELGKV
-21 NSMPHE
+21 F
-27 VMSSDR
+27 MSHHKWE
-33 FRDIMS
+33 
-39 TQWDGDFFRTPY
+39 TG
-51 QLACQLGL
+51 
-59 YYESDDGYFHPRFDH
+59 E
-74 NITTEEA
+74 
-81 EEYLYHWLPRYYI
+81 I
-94 PNPYISK
+94 P
-101 KGFNDIECPTFFLK
+101 
-115 TLYEYVKAH
+115 V
-124 PNCNYHDACLACFKE
+124 
-139 EAKNNDDII
+139 
-148 RNYINNYSRILTFSS
+148 ILTFRALS
-163 EGKLNIT
+163 ESQMSLNGTKIKTSFKVRGDERGGDRIGVDCKEYANQDRICVLKQFLTEKLHL
-170 DIDPTPIIYRMD
+170 TPGQDYFILEDVGNDGRSFNLYGVHSTEIPATVLLDKFKGQVVDMDEPQETEII
-182 RSDKQSFFDNFN
+182 KN
-194 NENIDSLKPIAESLQ
+194 NQPLQ
-209 QIYYGAPGTGKSFAI
+209 QIFYGAPGTGKSHTI
-224 NKVCTQFEN
+224 EQMCSTYEN

-262 MAGHIVYEKGEAV
+262 MAGHIVYENGKAV

-291 AYVAAWREQQNDEPK
+291 AYVAAWREQQNDDPK

-356 LGEFSIARHD
+356 LGEFSIAKHD
-366 AINALYHGGK
+366 AINALYSGGK
-376 DVVGMVKKGECLLL
+376 DVVGMVKTGKCLLL

-445 GFVSAINE
+445 KFVSAINE

-470 FAKAKDKVITP
+470 FAKAKDKVVTP

-496 FKDFGLDEDFFK
+496 FKDFGLDEDSFK

-521 DNDGQINEDR
+521 DHDGQINEDR

-542 PDSPNHTDVVDD
+542 SESPNNTDFVNE

-564 ITDAVFEILNEAAKS
+564 ITDAVFEILSEAAKS
-579 NTSEAILDAV
+579 NTSEAISDAV
-589 DEIFADRDDVVKY
+589 DEIFADRDDVVKS
-602 IDNPASYEKENRWNK
+602 IDDPESYEKENRWNK
-617 TPIIANDGT
+617 TPIIANDGI

-635 KNEIQQVKELAEHF
+635 KNEIQQVQELAEHF
-649 NIPFDYALGE
+649 NITFDGDVDEYEDEDLSQKGKRLKYSVNGE
-659 SDNMDD
+659 GNYGIGEAFLKMSKVIA
-665 ESEQNDGRDYTK
+665 EQPDMTLQK
-677 YMINGQGRYSKKML
+677 MIEAAKIIRAKAVFL
-691 AYELVKLYVEQHPE
+691 PL
-705 MSAFEV
+705 
-711 VKEWSSLGNIVSHF
+711 SSLSEWKERHVNDSKRDRRFFENDVLTTVGDNVQFIVS
-725 VELKEAYDSR
+725 
-735 KGTDKA
+735 TQ
-741 NRVAIVECKG
+741 
-751 EPIYVSTN
+751 
-759 GWGGKS
+759 WGKQRLD
-765 KIQELIDAVQSKG
+765 KIQEFAATFGMKFEQLP
-778 WNMSVNEIA
+778 